1 MKKRELE
8 NIGKRAKVA
17 SKQLALFSDEKINE
31 ILIAISKNLIKQKEQ
46 IISENS
52 KDIEI
57 AREENLKSNLI
68 DRLILSEERILLMA
82 EATKSL
88 TKLPSPCGKVLD
100 EFETVDGLKIQ
111 KVSVPFGVIAVI
123 FESRPNVNLDAACL
137 AIKSKNAIVLK
148 GGSDAKYTNAFLCK
162 LMRETLENLNINP
175 DTICLFDD
183 YDRENINILLNQSET
198 IDLVIPRGGAG
209 LIQSV
214 KSNSKIPTIETGV
227 GNCTIYVDEFAD
239 IDKAVDIIDNAKT
252 QRNSVCNAA
261 EGMLIHKN
269 IAKTALPLI
278 AKRLTDKGVEIRGC
292 EESLKIVPTLKR
304 ATNEDYKAEF
314 LSNVISCKIVEDID
328 EAIDYLDEYSTH
340 HSDAIITKS
349 KEKAEKFLNEV
360 DSACVYVNASTRF
373 TDGGCF
379 GFGAE
384 IGIST
389 QKLHA
394 RGPMGLKELQ
404 TYKYKI
410 LGNYQI
416 RE

>member
-1 MKKRELE
+1 MKNSGLE

-17 SKQLALFSDEKINE
+17 SKQLALLSDEKINE
-31 ILIAISKNLIKQKEQ
+31 ILLAISENIIKQKEQ
-46 IISENS
+46 IIAENS

-57 AREENLKSNLI
+57 AKKEKLKDNLI
-68 DRLILSEERILLMA
+68 DRLVLSEERILLMA
-82 EATKSL
+82 EGTKSL
-88 TKLPSPCGKVLD
+88 AKLPSPCGKVLD
-100 EFETVDGLKIQ
+100 EFETVDGLKIH

-123 FESRPNVNLDAACL
+123 FESRPNVNVDAACL

-148 GGSDAKYTNAFLCK
+148 GGSDAKHTNAYLCK
-162 LMRETLENLNINP
+162 LMRETLKDLNINP

-183 YDRENINILLNQSET
+183 YDRENINILLNQTET

-214 KSNSKIPTIETGV
+214 KSGSKIPTIETGV

-261 EGMLIHKN
+261 EGILIHKK

-278 AKRLTDKGVEIRGC
+278 SKRLTEKGVEIRAC
-292 EESLKIVPTLKR
+292 EESLKIVPTLKK
-304 ATNEDYKAEF
+304 ATEEDYKTEF
-314 LSNVISCKIVEDID
+314 LSNVISCKIVGDIE

-349 KEKAEKFLNEV
+349 KENAEKFLNEV

-394 RGPMGLKELQ
+394 RGPMGLQELQ